1 MSFYSLEN
9 VPVFTLIFVVIQREK
24 DKKISLSI
32 IKLCSGSTV
41 ISVGSISPS
50 NDQEKDDGPPVIVC
64 GISLARFGRN
74 VQFVLCSSAI
84 LFFFVLYGYLQE
96 FIFAYGDFKL
106 GFEFTI
112 FRVPIVCEPRY
123 DFESC

>member
-1 MSFYSLEN
+1 MHLSM
-9 VPVFTLIFVVIQREK
+9 I
-24 DKKISLSI
+24 KKF
-32 IKLCSGSTV
+32 CSGSTV

-74 VQFVLCSSAI
+74 VQFILCSSAI

-106 GFEFTI
+106 GFEIMI
-112 FRVPIVCEPRY
+112 FRA
-123 DFESC
+123 

>member
-1 MSFYSLEN
+1 M
-9 VPVFTLIFVVIQREK
+9 
-24 DKKISLSI
+24 
-32 IKLCSGSTV
+32 

-74 VQFVLCSSAI
+74 IQFVLCSSAI

-96 FIFAYGDFKL
+96 FIFAYGDFKQ

-112 FRVPIVCEPRY
+112 FRAYRECSHRLRTKL
-123 DFESC
+123 